1 MAYDMTDF
9 RVDVLEASNSVPVVI
24 DFWAEWCGPCRVLG
38 PVLERLAAQAQG
50 KWKLVKINTEQH
62 PQIAAQFQI
71 RSIPA
76 VKMVYKGAIIA
87 EFVGALPE
95 AQIKSWLE
103 QHVPGNQEQIMLE
116 EQIEQLIADNNRVAA
131 RELMAQMYASNP
143 QSKEIAA
150 KLALLSLP
158 DRLEDARALMTVF
171 KDDAKFEI
179 ERETILF
186 YEHVRSMS
194 EKSSFDGN
202 LEAVRFYKDGC
213 SAMRDG
219 NHEQAIEQ
227 FIESMTRDRSIDD
240 DGARRGCIAIFSML
254 GESHETTKAWR
265 RRFSMAL
272 Y

>member
-9 RVDVLEASNSVPVVI
+9 RVDVLEASNSIPVVI

-38 PVLERLAAQAQG
+38 PVLEKLASQAQG
-50 KWKLVKINTEQH
+50 KWKLVKINTEEH

-76 VKMVYKGAIIA
+76 VKMVHKGAIIA

-95 AQIKSWLE
+95 AQIKTWLD
-103 QHVPGNQEQIMLE
+103 QHVPGNQEQAMLE
-116 EQIEQLIADNNRVAA
+116 EQVDQLIAEGNRVAA
-131 RELMAQMYASNP
+131 RELMAEMYASNP

-150 KLALLSLP
+150 KLALLALP
-158 DRLEDARALMTVF
+158 DRLEDARALMSVF
-171 KDDAKFEI
+171 KDEAKFEI
-179 ERETILF
+179 ERETILY

-194 EKSSFDGN
+194 DNSAFEGN
-202 LEAVRFYKDGC
+202 PQAITFYLNGC
-213 SAMRDG
+213 KAMRDG
-219 NHEQAIEQ
+219 NHELALEQ
-227 FIESMTRDRSIDD
+227 FIESMMRDRSIDN

-254 GESHETTKAWR
+254 GDTHETTKAWR

>member
-38 PVLERLAAQAQG
+38 PVLEKLASQAQG
-50 KWKLVKINTEQH
+50 KWKLVKINTEQY
-62 PQIAAQFQI
+62 PQIASQFQI

-76 VKMVYKGAIIA
+76 VKMVHKGAIIA

-95 AQIKSWLE
+95 AQIKSWLD
-103 QHVPGNQEQIMLE
+103 QHVPGNQEQALVE
-116 EQIEQLIADNNRVAA
+116 EQLELLIADGNRVAA
-131 RELMAQMYASNP
+131 RELMAELYAANP
-143 QSKEIAA
+143 QSKEMAA
-150 KLALLSLP
+150 KLALLALP
-158 DRLEDARALMTVF
+158 DRLEDARALFSIF

-186 YEHVRSMS
+186 YEHVRSMPES
-194 EKSSFDGN
+194 SSFEGN
-202 LEAVRFYKDGC
+202 PQAVTYYLNGC
-213 SAMRDG
+213 NAMHEG
-219 NHEQAIEQ
+219 NHEGALEQ
-227 FIESMTRDRSIDD
+227 FIESMIRDRSIDQ

-254 GESHETTKAWR
+254 GESHQLTKTWR

>member
-38 PVLERLAAQAQG
+38 PVLEKLASQAQG
-50 KWKLVKINTEQH
+50 KWKLVKINTEQF

-76 VKMVYKGAIIA
+76 VKMVYKGAITA

-95 AQIKSWLE
+95 AQIKSWLD
-103 QHVPGNQEQIMLE
+103 QHIPGNQEQTVLE
-116 EQIEQLIADNNRVAA
+116 EQIEQLIAEGNRVAA
-131 RELMAQMYASNP
+131 RELMAEMYASNS
-143 QSKEIAA
+143 QSKDLAA
-150 KLALLSLP
+150 KLALLALP
-158 DRLEDARALMTVF
+158 DRLEDARALMSVF

-194 EKSSFDGN
+194 DTSSFDGN
-202 LEAVRFYKDGC
+202 PQAVSFYLNGC
-213 SAMRDG
+213 NAMRDG
-219 NHEQAIEQ
+219 NHELAIEQ
-227 FIESMTRDRSIDD
+227 FIESMMRDRSIDE

-254 GESHETTKAWR
+254 GESHETTKTWR